1 MFYSSFLKSIPGLL
15 AQPFSIA
22 VIASSGIHAI
32 AGVAVPSFYSGSQPE
47 EPQPVSLLSS
57 SEINQS
63 GLPNLERPPELSLL
77 NQDQLAELKKKSGN
91 KQQGRTVPKLNRNRY
106 SGSAGTKQGLKK
118 NPSQARKQQRTIT
131 PQQLK
136 KIEKEVNEKF
146 AQQGKVN
153 QGLRNQ
159 NQQLR
164 NQNQQL
170 RNQNQQLRNQNQ
182 RPQGTIQNRDNIKKP
197 NLAPEKQPDNTPVND
212 NDTSVTTNNTDNER
226 IIDIK
231 GVDDS
236 QVIPPIA
243 SNNGTKETPDIPPQ
257 VKQALTFQ
265 ETLTS
270 DNEANQQYL
279 AWGQS
284 VEQNTGQQVAISEP
298 NLSINGNYPQDACL
312 GEEVLG
318 KRVEGKATYGV
329 TVDAEGKII
338 GEPTLIRSSGFPILN
353 QQARVDIQ
361 SSEEFAKN
369 PEPTPYLVEV
379 NYPHNEQVCSK
390 E

>member
-106 SGSAGTKQGLKK
+106 SGSAGKKQGLKK
-118 NPSQARKQQRTIT
+118 NPSQARKQQTT
-131 PQQLK
+131 PQQVK
-136 KIEKEVNEKF
+136 KYQQDLNKRFNELRKKDAEAIEAERRRLRGIEKKLQEERQRV
-146 AQQGKVN
+146 ARIARQQ
-153 QGLRNQ
+153 
-159 NQQLR
+159 QQT
-164 NQNQQL
+164 
-170 RNQNQQLRNQNQ
+170 
-182 RPQGTIQNRDNIKKP
+182 RPNRDGIKKP
-197 NLAPEKQPDNTPVND
+197 TPTPEKQPDNTPANNTPVA
-212 NDTSVTTNNTDNER
+212 TNNTDNKR
-226 IIDIK
+226 IDIS

-243 SNNGTKETPDIPPQ
+243 LGNEDNEPKETPDISPQ
-257 VKQALTFQ
+257 LKQNLTFQ

-270 DNEANQQYL
+270 DNEANQEFL

-284 VEQNTGQQVAISEP
+284 VEQNTGQPVTISEP

-318 KRVEGKATYGV
+318 KRVEGKATYGF

-338 GEPTLIRSSGFPILN
+338 GDLKLIRSSGFPILN
-353 QQARVDIQ
+353 QQARTEIQ
-361 SSEEFAKN
+361 TYGEFAKN
-369 PEPTPYLVEV
+369 PEPTPYFVEV
-379 NYPHNEQVCSK
+379 DYTYNDQVCSK
-390 E
+390 